1 MRIKLAAVLAFL
13 LAAAASSASFAV
25 TSSSAESSALSGA
38 TVSVAEAVA
47 AVEAN
52 GQGKVVELALAG
64 SASAPVYNVTV
75 QMPDGTESNFTV
87 DARTGKVAASTDVAD
102 NQGNAADPVEPED
115 GNGDDSAESG
125 ESGSN

>member
-1 MRIKLAAVLAFL
+1 MRFKPVAVLAFL
-13 LAAAASSASFAV
+13 LAATASSTSFAV
-25 TSSSAESSALSGA
+25 TSNNAESSASSGA

-87 DARTGKVAASTDVAD
+87 DAKTGKVAASADVAD
-102 NQGNAADPVEPED
+102 NQGGAVDPAEPED
-115 GNGDDSAESG
+115 GNRDDSTESG
-125 ESGSN
+125 EGGSN